1 MNIEDLTLEQKIG
14 QMIMAGFPSDSFDDH
29 VRELIHEYHIGNI
42 ILFSRN
48 VGDSSQIQ
56 SLTEDIQDNMM
67 ETIGLPAL
75 ISIDQEGGM
84 VTRIFDGATLL
95 PGSMAISATGDVD
108 NARKIGEIMGKEL
121 KALGINMNLAPTLDV
136 NNNPLNPVIG
146 VRSYGEDPQRVAEFG
161 LEFIKALQA
170 EGVIA
175 TGKHFP
181 GHGDTQVDSH
191 LDLPLVPHTMDRLN
205 EVELYP
211 FKVAIEGGIDA
222 IMTAHILFKEL
233 AEEDRPATLSYN
245 IITKLLR
252 EDLGF
257 EGLVITDSM
266 EMDAISKY
274 YGTAKAAVMSICA
287 GADLIL
293 VSHTLKTQIETV
305 EKVKEAVLEGIIPI
319 ERIDESVE
327 RILGMK
333 QKYEILDGVSSNFK
347 ETTDIVDSERHAAIA
362 RDISEK
368 SITVVKD
375 EMELLPVKT
384 EDILTISPNP
394 ALMTGVEDSSKMVDS
409 FAQIAATRLGGEY
422 SVMEVDPKESY
433 IESMAKKAEGR
444 DLVIVGTY
452 NANLNPGQIKLIE
465 EIYRHNKNIMV
476 VALRNPYDISEFEY
490 ISTYIC
496 AYEYTPLSIYSLV
509 DILSGAKEPVG
520 KLPISLETTLYGTD
534 IT

>member
-1 MNIEDLTLEQKIG
+1 MNIDDLTLEQKIG

-29 VRELIHEYHIGNI
+29 VRELIHEHHIGNI

-48 VGDSSQIQ
+48 VGDSNQIQ
-56 SLTEDIQDNMM
+56 SLTREIQGNMM
-67 ETIGLPAL
+67 EGIGLPAL

-161 LEFIKALQA
+161 LEFIKALQG

-252 EDLGF
+252 GDLGF

-305 EKVKEAVLEGIIPI
+305 DKIKKAVDNGVIPM

-327 RILGMK
+327 RILAMK
-333 QKYEILDGVSSNFK
+333 RKYGILDAK
-347 ETTDIVDSERHAAIA
+347 KPAIEKPAYDSEAHVTIA
-362 RDISEK
+362 QRISED

-375 EMELLPVKT
+375 EKNLLPIKV
-384 EDILTISPNP
+384 EDILTISPTP
-394 ALMTGVEDSSKMVDS
+394 ALMTGVEDSSKMVDP
-409 FAQIAATRLGGEY
+409 FAKMVANRLGGDY
-422 SVMEVDPKESY
+422 SVMEVDPDDSY
-433 IESMAKKAEGR
+433 IEAMAKKAEGR
-444 DLVIVGTY
+444 GLVIVGTY
-452 NANLNPGQIKLIE
+452 NANLNPGQVKLIE
-465 EIYRHNKNIMV
+465 EIYRRNENIIV
-476 VALRNPYDISEFEY
+476 VALRNPYDVLEFQY

-496 AYEYTPLSIYSLV
+496 AYEYTPLSIYSLLE
-509 DILSGAKEPVG
+509 ILSGSREPVG
-520 KLPISLETTLYGTD
+520 KLPISLEMR
-534 IT
+534 